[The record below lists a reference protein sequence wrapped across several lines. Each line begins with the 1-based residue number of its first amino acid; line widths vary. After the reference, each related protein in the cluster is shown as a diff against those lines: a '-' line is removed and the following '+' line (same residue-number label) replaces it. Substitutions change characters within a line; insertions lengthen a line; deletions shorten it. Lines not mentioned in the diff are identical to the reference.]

1 MNMARCH
8 VFGSP
13 ELGHPKSH
21 PKNAKKTKNI
31 DDETNSI
38 DHIID
43 AFFRSRL
50 LSNPIEAKAGARNP
64 MAAPR
69 LLLETAVHLGH
80 MLRQLL
86 VLELV
91 ELGSLAQ
98 RKHWS
103 YGKGH
108 TYMVNHG
115 LIMSEKQ

>member
-1 MNMARCH
+1 M
-8 VFGSP
+8 
-13 ELGHPKSH
+13 PKKQRTSMMKQI
-21 PKNAKKTKNI
+21 PLT
-31 DDETNSI
+31 TSLMR
-38 DHIID
+38 
-43 AFFRSRL
+43 FFRSRL

-91 ELGSLAQ
+91 ELGRLAQ